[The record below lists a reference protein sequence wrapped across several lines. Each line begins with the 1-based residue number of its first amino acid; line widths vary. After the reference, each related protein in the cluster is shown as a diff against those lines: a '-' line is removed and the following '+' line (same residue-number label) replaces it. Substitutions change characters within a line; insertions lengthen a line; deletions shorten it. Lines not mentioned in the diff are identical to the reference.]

1 MASNDARSGIRGLRW
16 FAPKDL
22 MSCRSDARV
31 SLWPGR
37 SAERE
42 NACHELF
49 HPKALAL
56 PWCHQ
61 SWCYV
66 DPDNCDLE
74 KSKSFF
80 FPGAELWYSYE
91 TCASRNFFE
100 IWKLVQLEM
109 CSRFSVVEKPY
120 VIMWLSCW
128 TCAFLQQVIDT
139 TRKLEDQQDRLGKW
153 QRAYLALQLLVL
165 VTETYA
171 NMQRIPWSG
180 DFWSSY
186 NLYVY
191 VFINSAVF
199 VRATMMS
206 QVVWDWYEVRLLKM
220 PVLPYQMDGKGWTDE
235 MRAGLLV
242 CIFQFLS
249 SLGVFFVISV
259 THLIFWAVAAGLVKS
274 RVWISSLNFDPESR
288 FGRALVVGTNSFL
301 SVMGIQV
308 LVTCMV
314 RTYAGEWSSGYLTPL
329 WNDFLVRRLRVWYTC
344 HLRHATFQE
353 MVLDQDFINLFED
366 VAMRGPRV
374 FLKLVLALL
383 HESLAQEIT
392 SWSAIEE
399 RTVRSYTS
407 CPANVFSTN
416 KAFWHYPSGPR
427 HFEETFFAPCGLVQR
442 LHDLEGQL
450 AAAEER
456 ETRRRRMGIQTT
468 MVTGHTLTAAAASQ
482 SCELQ
487 EARGE
492 LEVLRHRRTPA
503 AGGEELVDLREK
515 NDFLQVLMSRFERK
529 VMVLE
534 EENAKLTLQV
544 RRRAPECDASTQA
557 EEGRAHKSS
566 WQKSKRSSRE
576 TASCRTWFSTESWV
590 PGVIRRPVRGHRVR
604 CAAEEGWQMPNPFA
618 GLQGSM
624 ADPGYW
630 KQWTWRVWLGIRNA
644 LISNGTIDEAD
655 VPLSGNESAA
665 LSAKGQ
671 AAILLTDRDAVDG
684 KSYSRPMVPSKPISQ
699 HFLAGNLKQL
709 LPPSRDEFI
718 AMQLAPNDCKYLGY
732 LAPQQMPGKDAGE
745 KKLLQ
750 YLVLGPVSGIQK
762 YEFEKQCKVYS
773 VAAGFRD
780 WEKNIL
786 NLVPKPVS
794 SPGWSV

>member
-1 MASNDARSGIRGLRW
+1 MSSVWIAGLPAVAAYQMHVTGETTCPCLDAAEALGEHLVNTQTHERPLRLFGDDRFNRGSKVDCLMVSHVDPLLHPGGNYCYPTDYGQQRCEVWDQRLEVVCAQGPDELPERCKGLFMAR
-16 FAPKDL
+16 K
-22 MSCRSDARV
+22 
-31 SLWPGR
+31 
-37 SAERE
+37 E

-259 THLIFWAVAAGLVKS
+259 THLLPALILYPWIFWAVAAGLVKS

-288 FGRALVVGTNSFL
+288 FGRALVVGTNSFI

-353 MVLDQDFINLFED
+353 MVLDQDFINLF
-366 VAMRGPRV
+366 
-374 FLKLVLALL
+374 
-383 HESLAQEIT
+383 
-392 SWSAIEE
+392 
-399 RTVRSYTS
+399 VR
-407 CPANVFSTN
+407 
-416 KAFWHYPSGPR
+416 
-427 HFEETFFAPCGLVQR
+427 
-442 LHDLEGQL
+442 
-450 AAAEER
+450 
-456 ETRRRRMGIQTT
+456 
-468 MVTGHTLTAAAASQ
+468 
-482 SCELQ
+482 
-487 EARGE
+487 
-492 LEVLRHRRTPA
+492 
-503 AGGEELVDLREK
+503 
-515 NDFLQVLMSRFERK
+515 
-529 VMVLE
+529 
-534 EENAKLTLQV
+534 
-544 RRRAPECDASTQA
+544 
-557 EEGRAHKSS
+557 
-566 WQKSKRSSRE
+566 
-576 TASCRTWFSTESWV
+576 
-590 PGVIRRPVRGHRVR
+590 
-604 CAAEEGWQMPNPFA
+604 
-618 GLQGSM
+618 
-624 ADPGYW
+624 
-630 KQWTWRVWLGIRNA
+630 
-644 LISNGTIDEAD
+644 
-655 VPLSGNESAA
+655 
-665 LSAKGQ
+665 
-671 AAILLTDRDAVDG
+671 
-684 KSYSRPMVPSKPISQ
+684 
-699 HFLAGNLKQL
+699 
-709 LPPSRDEFI
+709 
-718 AMQLAPNDCKYLGY
+718 
-732 LAPQQMPGKDAGE
+732 
-745 KKLLQ
+745 
-750 YLVLGPVSGIQK
+750 
-762 YEFEKQCKVYS
+762 
-773 VAAGFRD
+773 
-780 WEKNIL
+780 
-786 NLVPKPVS
+786 
-794 SPGWSV
+794 